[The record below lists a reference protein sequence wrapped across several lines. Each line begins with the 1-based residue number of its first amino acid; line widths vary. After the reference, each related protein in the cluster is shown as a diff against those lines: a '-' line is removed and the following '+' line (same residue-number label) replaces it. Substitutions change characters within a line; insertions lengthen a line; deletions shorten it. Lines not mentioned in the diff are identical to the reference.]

1 MDGILYEDKA
11 VIVCRKPAGFP
22 TQTARIGEPDME
34 SALKNYLKS
43 PYVGII
49 HRLDQPVEGILVFA
63 KTKEAAAKLNAQNAG
78 QAMGKTYYAVA
89 LPEKRRC
96 GFGKRQQ
103 PAGNTV

>member
-49 HRLDQPVEGILVFA
+49 HRLDQPELRRRLIHQIDGLIR
-63 KTKEAAAKLNAQNAG
+63 QI
-78 QAMGKTYYAVA
+78 AVVNVA
-89 LPEKRRC
+89 V
-96 GFGKRQQ
+96 G
-103 PAGNTV
+103 